1 MALPVRVE
9 RGHAADP
16 FMITRNDFNTM
27 LSRLFGDGGDN
38 GALSPLSGYGV
49 DIREDE
55 DHIYVEADLPG
66 FRKEDVDISLENGT
80 LTIAAERKEEVAA
93 QPQQGQ

>member
-16 FMITRNDFNTM
+16 MEVARQDFGNV
-27 LSRLFGDGGDN
+27 LSRFFFGDSGDA
-38 GALSPLSGYGV
+38 GPLAGMGGYGV

-55 DHIYVEADLPG
+55 NHVYIEADLPG
-66 FRKEDVDISLENGT
+66 FRKEDVDIAIEDGT
-80 LTIAAERKEEVAA
+80 LTIAA
-93 QPQQGQ
+93 